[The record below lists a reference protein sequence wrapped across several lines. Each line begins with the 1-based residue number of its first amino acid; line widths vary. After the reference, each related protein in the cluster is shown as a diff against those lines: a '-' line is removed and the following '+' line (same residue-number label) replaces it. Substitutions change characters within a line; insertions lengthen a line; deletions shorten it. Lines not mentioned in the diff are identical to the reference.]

1 MRVIETVKSL
11 AASIRARVREEH
23 GFTMVVVMGVLLV
36 ATAFSVAAIAAADND
51 DPQARKDSDSKQ
63 AYAAAE
69 AGINYYVFHLNN
81 DNAFWSACTHTGDAN
96 LPAPTALNQVGQ
108 GSPSWRNVPGASSQ
122 FAIELLP
129 ANGAASCDPN
139 NAQQTMID
147 QNSGTFRIRSTGVAN
162 GVRRSIV
169 ATFKRR
175 GFLDYV
181 WFTDYEIRDPLISGD
196 PASCVKH
203 WWEGRGNGCSEIN
216 FVTGD
221 SMQGPIH
228 TNDEFLVCG
237 TPIFGR
243 SGGNDKVEATNP
255 GTVWRPNNSCG
266 NSTPT
271 INGTPVPS
279 APLMSLPPSN
289 SQLASLASGTF
300 KPTGR
305 TDIELRANPAKICMR
320 PMPAYPAYWT
330 QNAATYTCYDPP
342 ANHVL
347 YIQSGTCGVTYDQSD
362 PYNVPAGCGEAWV
375 HGTYSDNLTIGAD
388 KDVVVDGDVIRSGNS
403 MLGLIAN
410 NFVRVYHPVKSC
422 SNDTTS
428 GSGLLGNVEVDA
440 AILSLN
446 HSWAVDNYGCGSS
459 LGTLTVKGA
468 IAQKFRGTV
477 GTSNGATGYLKNYQY
492 DDRLVFRSPPS
503 FLDPVQ
509 TSWRIARYNEQL
521 PPSTLTH
528 P

>member
-1 MRVIETVKSL
+1 MDTLKNAAARIL
-11 AASIRARVREEH
+11 ARLREEQ

-51 DPQARKDSDSKQ
+51 DPQARKDTDSKQ

-81 DNAFWSACTHTGDAN
+81 DNAFWAACTHSGDAN
-96 LPAPTALNQVGQ
+96 LATPTGLNQVGANP
-108 GSPSWRNVPGASSQ
+108 SSWRNVPGESSR
-122 FAIELLP
+122 FALELLP
-129 ANGAASCDPN
+129 ANGAGSCDPA

-147 QNSGTFRIRSTGVAN
+147 QNSGSFKIRSTGLAN

-169 ATFKRR
+169 ATFKKR
-175 GFLDYV
+175 GFLDYI
-181 WFTDYEIRDPLISGD
+181 WFTDYEIRDPLVSGD

-203 WWEGRGNGCSEIN
+203 RWEGRPNGCAEIN

-221 SMQGPIH
+221 DVQGPMH
-228 TNDEFLVCG
+228 TNDQFLVCG
-237 TPIFGR
+237 TPTFGR
-243 SGGNDKVEATNP
+243 SGGSDKIEATEPPPNK
-255 GTVWRPNNSCG
+255 VWRGGTCG
-266 NSTPT
+266 TNQPT
-271 INGTPVPS
+271 MNGNEVPG

-289 SQLASLASGTF
+289 GQLAALASGVF
-300 KPTGR
+300 KPTGQ
-305 TDIELRANPAKICMR
+305 TDIELRSNPAKVCMR
-320 PMPAYPAYWT
+320 PLAAYPKYWT
-330 QNAATYTCYDPP
+330 QQGTPYTCYDPP
-342 ANHVL
+342 ANGVL
-347 YIQSGTCGVTYDQSD
+347 YVQSGSCGVTYDQSD
-362 PYNVPAGCGEAWV
+362 PYNVPSGCGEAWV
-375 HGTYSDNLTIGAD
+375 HGTYSSNLTIGAD
-388 KDVVVDGDVIRSGNS
+388 KDVVVDGNVINGGSA

-410 NFVRVYHPVKSC
+410 NFVRVYHPVKTC
-422 SNDTTS
+422 ANDTTA
-428 GSGLLGNVEVDA
+428 GSGLLGSIEVDA

-446 HSWAVDNYGCGSS
+446 HSWAVDNYGCGAA

-477 GTSNGATGYLKNYQY
+477 GLLGGSGYLKNYQY

-509 TSWRIARYNEQL
+509 ASWRIARYNEQL
-521 PPSTLTH
+521 PPSTLTG